1 MPDTFAITIIFI
13 VLSTITGAF
22 IKGRSKDKC
31 LINLSGYPVTLQ
43 KADGKTI
50 WGNLRVENSGIEL
63 VYSKPHLDE
72 EGHTESS
79 YILYK
84 NEYDQIKTIIRYAGD
99 LDPALAKKREASL
112 EKTKKP
118 NRIFK
123 LSRRIRN
130 FFGTVR
136 DSLMEVVGLAMGRI
150 KTSTAGQ
157 VMQGQD
163 KYVTQMQQQAIGA
176 ITNSYEPI
184 LERYLGKKIVLS
196 IVEEG
201 KKKEYPG
208 ILKEYT
214 TSFIEVMGTRHT
226 RGEGKEPQD
235 ADMIVPRTLGIVR
248 HAVDI

>member
-13 VLSTITGAF
+13 VLSTVIGAF

-31 LINLSGYPVTLQ
+31 LIDLLGYPVILEKTG
-43 KADGKTI
+43 GKEV
-50 WGNLRVENSGIEL
+50 WGKLRVENSGMEL
-63 VYSKPHLDE
+63 IYSEPHLDE

-84 NEYDQIKTIIRYAGD
+84 NEYDQIRTITRYAGD
-99 LDPALAKKREASL
+99 LDPELAKKREASF
-112 EKTKKP
+112 KRAKRP
-118 NRIFK
+118 NRMFK

-150 KTSTAGQ
+150 KTSTAGK
-157 VMQGQD
+157 VIQGQD
-163 KYVTQMQQQAIGA
+163 KYVSQMQQQAVGA
-176 ITNSYEPI
+176 LTHSYEPI

-196 IVEEG
+196 IMEG
-201 KKKEYPG
+201 DKKKEYPG

-214 TSFIEVMGTRHT
+214 TSFIEVMGTRKK
-226 RGEGKEPQD
+226 RNESGEPQD
-235 ADMIVPRTLGIVR
+235 ADIIVPRTLGVVR
-248 HAVDI
+248 HASDI